1 MFYEDVIAEREG
13 GQPMNNNISAGN
25 SSDNTSNTRV
35 HYLDYEAPTNVEW
48 LWSIT
53 VAIFVLFGM
62 IGAFVSGKWADYF
75 GRQVHVCD
83 SISLFNIIY
92 VCSEVDLRLSRWMY
106 KFTYQSGPFGYCNA
120 RKLCCESFQTC
131 CFVLWTCKFVSR
143 KWTAIHYGYFTTT
156 KPTPS
161 SCTFFS
167 SWINKMSSQRKNCN
181 CLELNTFLFSAL
193 QEERHDSD
201 YLHHVSGSPVWG
213 NSQGHRILRGSHCPP
228 CPGGA
233 SLWYVSSIS
242 KNNFNRIGTWW

>member
-92 VCSEVDLRLSRWMY
+92 VCSEVDLRQFLGECISLPNLAHLDTAMQENFVVKVSRLVV
-106 KFTYQSGPFGYCNA
+106 
-120 RKLCCESFQTC
+120 LCC
-131 CFVLWTCKFVSR
+131 
-143 KWTAIHYGYFTTT
+143 
-156 KPTPS
+156 
-161 SCTFFS
+161 
-167 SWINKMSSQRKNCN
+167 
-181 CLELNTFLFSAL
+181 
-193 QEERHDSD
+193 
-201 YLHHVSGSPVWG
+201 
-213 NSQGHRILRGSHCPP
+213 GHANL
-228 CPGGA
+228 CPGNERPYIMVTLQPRNQHPA
-233 SLWYVSSIS
+233 HVHFFLLE
-242 KNNFNRIGTWW
+242 

>member
-167 SWINKMSSQRKNCN
+167 SWINKMSSQRKNWNWICSYF
-181 CLELNTFLFSAL
+181 LHYRKRGMILITFIMFLAALFGGIPKVTGSFEVLIVHRAL
-193 QEERHDSD
+193 VGLHCGTFHW
-201 YLHHVSGSPVWG
+201 YLKT
-213 NSQGHRILRGSHCPP
+213 ILI
-228 CPGGA
+228 
-233 SLWYVSSIS
+233 V
-242 KNNFNRIGTWW
+242 